1 MSKGIKQNN
10 QHIHDDINPGQPQGF
25 MNESGQELRE
35 NEERFR
41 TLVEDAPFG
50 LSIMRQDGTFEYLNP
65 RFTEIFGYT
74 REDIPNKRI
83 WFSKAYPDKRY
94 RRQVVGIWKD
104 DLATGIANGQIHD
117 RSFSVRCKD
126 GNDKIIHFRAVGLK
140 DGKQILTYED
150 ITERRKNEEELR
162 YRYELEK
169 LITTISSDF
178 IILSYEEI
186 DRGISIALKI
196 IGEFARV
203 DRSYVILL
211 SEDGM
216 RMTNTHEWC
225 AKGVKSLRHKIKDV
239 PLGDFHWVSKKIT
252 DCEVIHIP
260 RVTDLPEVAQAEK
273 RQLQAYGVQSVV
285 AVPLFFAGRC
295 MGAVGF
301 DSIRQEKEWS
311 DETISLLKLI
321 GGVISNVLERK
332 RSEEE
337 IRKFKTISDKANYGN
352 AIMDIEGNIIYANEC
367 FARMHGYSPE
377 DILGRPL
384 SILHAKEQMGH
395 RTGLNIEIMYSGG
408 YTGQEV
414 WHTRKDGSTFPV
426 IINAGMIKDDA
437 GTPLFFSATVIDIS
451 ERKQAEEALQLSE
464 EKYRELVENINNV
477 IYTVDKDGRLT
488 YISPAVTPLMGY
500 TPPEMLGRPF
510 SEFIHPK
517 DLPHCLRNF
526 RLSLTD
532 RSVFGEYRVFTQS
545 GKIRWIN
552 TSTRPIAKDGQV
564 IGVQGVYTDITERKT
579 AEKQL
584 RDREEKYRNVVE
596 NSNECIC
603 ILQDNAIKFINHQSH
618 NLLGAQA
625 DDLTGTPFTDYVHP
639 GELEKIRALYLSFM
653 AGKEDE
659 QRFET
664 ILMHGDGQARDVEIN
679 VSVTSYDERR
689 AGLVFIR
696 DITER
701 KKAENALRDSE
712 AKFKALA
719 EHSPN
724 MIFINKQGRIV
735 YANKKCEEIMGYKR
749 EEFYAAAFDFYRLIA
764 PEHRDTLK
772 ANFKHHMNEEDVPP
786 VEYGIITKKGKR
798 IDAILTTKLID
809 YEKGRAIL
817 GIVTDI
823 SRLKEAEEA
832 LRDSEAKYRLL
843 VETQTD
849 LVVKLDCKGRF
860 LFVSPSYCE
869 LFGKSEKELFGKQFL
884 PMIHKQDQAITLR
897 AMEKLHQPPHICSL
911 EHRGTTPGGWRWIA
925 WAFKSV
931 LDEHGTVIGIVGA
944 GRDITERKQAEEDLS
959 LSKTRQEYLLWA
971 NPAIIYTTKASDG
984 YAPTYVSENIFRQLG
999 YTPKEFL
1006 FDPQFRFNHIHPED
1020 LSMFMGNLE
1029 ELLEKEIIVQN
1040 YRFLHKDGT
1049 YRWLN
1054 DDCRLIRDE
1063 KGKPLEIVGS
1073 IIDITEQKCLEEQ
1086 FHHAQRL
1093 DAVGRLA
1100 GGVAHDFNNL
1110 LQTIMGY
1117 CDFMLFGS
1125 EDTRQIH
1132 KDVEEIKKATV
1143 KAASLTRQLLA
1154 FSRKQSIEPSLLNLN
1169 SVIND
1174 LTKMLKR
1181 LIGEDIEFST
1191 IMSSDLMNIKADQGN
1206 IEQIIMN
1213 LVVNARDAMPQGGRL
1228 CVKTE
1233 NIMLEKRDCRDDPL
1247 ARPGRFVCLSVEDTG
1262 TGIDSKVKAHIFE
1275 PFFST
1280 KKKGEGTGLGL
1291 STVYG
1296 IVKQHEGWIQVITE
1310 PGQGTTFRI
1319 FLPAII
1325 ERIDKTSGD
1334 DVDMEK
1340 YHGNGERILIVE
1352 DEIGVREM
1360 AKRAL
1365 DNAGYAVYEA
1375 SCVQEALNILQTEK
1389 GHFDLV
1395 LSDVVLPDQ
1404 SGILLAEQIQS
1415 SNEGV
1420 KIILCSGYT
1429 DQRSQLQIIHSK
1441 GITFLQKPY
1450 SLTDLLKAIKSA
1462 LKSCCMRQKTRVS
1475 A

>member
-1 MSKGIKQNN
+1 MAKGTTQINR
-10 QHIHDDINPGQPQGF
+10 HPLHDNTSHGQPQGF
-25 MNESGQELRE
+25 TNQSEQVLRE

-41 TLVEDAPFG
+41 TLAEDAPFG

-74 REDIPNKRI
+74 SEDIPNKKT
-83 WFSKAYPDKRY
+83 WFSKAYPDKKY
-94 RRQVVGIWKD
+94 RGQVVGIWKD
-104 DLATGIANGQIHD
+104 DLAKGIASGEIKD
-117 RSFSVRCKD
+117 RTFDVRCKD
-126 GNDKIIHFRAVGLK
+126 GHDKVIHFRAVGLK

-150 ITERRKNEEELR
+150 ITEHRKNEEELR

-169 LITTISSDF
+169 LITAISLDF
-178 IILSYEEI
+178 ISLAYEEI
-186 DRGISIALKI
+186 DQGIRIALKI

-203 DRSYVILL
+203 DRSYVMLL
-211 SEDGM
+211 SEDGT
-216 RMTNTHEWC
+216 RITNTHEWC
-225 AKGVKSLRHKIKDV
+225 ARGIRSQNRKLKDIPLEAFPWITKKIK
-239 PLGDFHWVSKKIT
+239 
-252 DCEVIHIP
+252 DCEVIRIP
-260 RVTDLPEVAQAEK
+260 RVANLPAEAQAEK
-273 RQLQAYGVQSVV
+273 RELRSYGVQSVV
-285 AVPLFFAGRC
+285 AVPLFFAGRY

-301 DSIRQEKEWS
+301 DSVRHEKEWS

-321 GGVISNVLERK
+321 GGVISNVIERK
-332 RSEEE
+332 RAEEE
-337 IRKFKTISDKANYGN
+337 IRKFKTISDKANHGN
-352 AIMDIEGNIIYANEC
+352 AIMDLDGNLIYVNEC
-367 FARMHGYSPE
+367 FARMHGYSTKE
-377 DILGRPL
+377 ILGRPF
-384 SILHAKEQMGH
+384 SILHTIKQKGH
-395 RTGLNIEIMYSGG
+395 GTGLSIEIMQNEG
-408 YTGQEV
+408 YTGKEV

-426 IINAGMIKDDA
+426 IMNAGMIKDDA
-437 GTPLFFSATVIDIS
+437 GTPLFFSATVIDIA

-464 EKYRELVENINNV
+464 
-477 IYTVDKDGRLT
+477 G
-488 YISPAVTPLMGY
+488 
-500 TPPEMLGRPF
+500 
-510 SEFIHPK
+510 
-517 DLPHCLRNF
+517 
-526 RLSLTD
+526 
-532 RSVFGEYRVFTQS
+532 
-545 GKIRWIN
+545 
-552 TSTRPIAKDGQV
+552 
-564 IGVQGVYTDITERKT
+564 
-579 AEKQL
+579 
-584 RDREEKYRNVVE
+584 KYRNVVE

-603 ILQDNAIKFINHQSH
+603 ILQDNAIKFINHQSD

-639 GELEKIRALYLSFM
+639 DELEKIRALYLSFM

-664 ILMHGDGQARDVEIN
+664 ILVHRDGQARDVEIN
-679 VSVTSYDERR
+679 VSVTSYDDRR

-724 MIFINKQGRIV
+724 MIFINKQGRII
-735 YANKKCEEIMGYKR
+735 YINKKCEEILGYKR
-749 EEFYAAAFDFYRLIA
+749 EEFYAAAFDFFCLIA
-764 PEHRDTLK
+764 PEHRDALK
-772 ANFKHHMNEEDVPP
+772 KNFKQHMNGEEVFP
-786 VEYGIITKKGKR
+786 VEYGIITRKEKR

-809 YEKGRAIL
+809 YDKGRAIL

-823 SRLKEAEEA
+823 SRLKDAEEA
-832 LRDSEAKYRLL
+832 LRESEAKYRLL

-849 LVVKLDCKGRF
+849 LVVKLDCKGKF
-860 LFVSPSYCE
+860 LFISPSYCE
-869 LFGKSEKELFGKQFL
+869 LFGKSEKDLRGKQFL
-884 PMIHKQDQAITLR
+884 PMVHKEDRTATLR
-897 AMEKLHQPPHICSL
+897 AMEKLHRHPYTCSL
-911 EHRGTTPGGWRWIA
+911 EHRGNTPGGWRWLA

-931 LDEHGTVIGIVGA
+931 LDEHGAVIGIVGA
-944 GRDITERKQAEEDLS
+944 GRDITERKQAEEELS

-1020 LSMFMGNLE
+1020 LSMVMGNLDD
-1029 ELLEKEIIVQN
+1029 LLEKEIIVQN

-1174 LTKMLKR
+1174 LTKMLTR

-1191 IMSSDLMNIKADQGN
+1191 TMSSDLMNIKADQGN

-1334 DVDMEK
+1334 DVD
-1340 YHGNGERILIVE
+1340 
-1352 DEIGVREM
+1352 
-1360 AKRAL
+1360 
-1365 DNAGYAVYEA
+1365 
-1375 SCVQEALNILQTEK
+1375 
-1389 GHFDLV
+1389 
-1395 LSDVVLPDQ
+1395 
-1404 SGILLAEQIQS
+1404 
-1415 SNEGV
+1415 
-1420 KIILCSGYT
+1420 
-1429 DQRSQLQIIHSK
+1429 
-1441 GITFLQKPY
+1441 
-1450 SLTDLLKAIKSA
+1450 
-1462 LKSCCMRQKTRVS
+1462 
-1475 A
+1475 